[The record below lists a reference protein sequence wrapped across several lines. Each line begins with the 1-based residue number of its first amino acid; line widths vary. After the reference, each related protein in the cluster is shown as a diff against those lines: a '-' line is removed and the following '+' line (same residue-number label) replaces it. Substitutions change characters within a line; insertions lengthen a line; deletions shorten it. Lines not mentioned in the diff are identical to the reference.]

1 LKTPLP
7 ALNPEIFRA
16 YDIRGVVDETLTPE
30 VVFSIGRAIAT
41 LALAAGEKT
50 MAVGRDG
57 RLSGPA
63 LIAALSDG
71 ILATGCDVID
81 VGVVPTPLLYYA
93 TNVLETHSGVILTG
107 SHNPP
112 EYNGLKIV
120 INGKTLAEEGIQDL
134 YKRIVANDFAQGK
147 GSRWEMEIVERYISH
162 ITHSVKLARPLV
174 VVVDCGNG
182 VPGCV
187 APALYRQMGCEVHE
201 LFCDVDGTFPNHHPD
216 PSQPANLQ
224 DLIAKVRSV
233 NADVG
238 FAFDGDGD
246 RLGVVTN
253 KGEIIWPDR
262 QLMLFSQAILAKNP
276 GAKIIYDVKCTS
288 KLADVITEH
297 GGEPLMWKTGHSL
310 IKAKLFETQ
319 ALLAGEMSGHI
330 FLKDRWYG
338 FDDAIYAGARLLEIL
353 ASNNTDLDTIFE
365 TFPNSVNTPE
375 LKIFVSE
382 SEKFSLMAKLI
393 SSANFNTAKQIMTID
408 GLRVNFADGWGL
420 VRPSNTTPCLVLR
433 FEAESEKVLTKI
445 QNLFR
450 EFILAVEPGLVLP
463 F

>member
-1 LKTPLP
+1 LKTQPQE
-7 ALNPEIFRA
+7 LNPEIFRA

-30 VVFSIGRAIAT
+30 VVYSIGRAIGS
-41 LALAAGEKT
+41 LALEVGEQR

-63 LIAALSDG
+63 LMTALCNG

-81 VGVVPTPLLYYA
+81 VGVVPTPLLYYS
-93 TNVLETHSGVILTG
+93 TNVLDTHSGVILTG

-120 INGKTLAEEGIQDL
+120 INGKTLSETGITNL
-134 YKRIVANDFAQGK
+134 YHRIVENNFQTGN
-147 GSRWEMEIVERYISH
+147 GSLQAMEIVERYISH
-162 ITHSVKLARPLV
+162 VSHSVKLARPLV

-187 APALYRQMGCEVHE
+187 APELYRQMGCEVHE
-201 LFCDVDGTFPNHHPD
+201 LFCAVDGNFPNHHPD

-224 DLIAKVRSV
+224 DLIEKVRAV
-233 NADVG
+233 KADVG
-238 FAFDGDGD
+238 IAFDGDGD
-246 RLGVVTN
+246 RLGIVTN

-262 QLMLFSQAILAKNP
+262 QLMLFAQAILAKNP

-297 GGEPLMWKTGHSL
+297 GGDPIMWKTGHSL

-353 ASNNTDLDTIFE
+353 ASKNTDMDTLFE
-365 TFPNSVNTPE
+365 KFPNSINTPE
-375 LKIFVSE
+375 LKIYVSE
-382 SEKFSLMAKLI
+382 AEKFSLMAKLI
-393 SSANFNTAKQIMTID
+393 SSANFSTAQQIMTID

-450 EFILAVEPGLVLP
+450 DFILAVEPSLVLP

>member
-1 LKTPLP
+1 LKTQPQKV
-7 ALNPEIFRA
+7 NPEIFRA
-16 YDIRGVVDETLTPE
+16 YDIRGVVDDTLTPE
-30 VVFSIGRAIAT
+30 VVNSIGRAIGTVALEAGEIT
-41 LALAAGEKT
+41 LAA
-50 MAVGRDG
+50 GRDG

-63 LIAALSDG
+63 LMSALCEG
-71 ILATGCDVID
+71 ILSTGCDVID

-93 TNVLETHSGVILTG
+93 TNVLDTRSGVILTG

-120 INGKTLAEEGIQDL
+120 INGKTLAEEGITKL
-134 YKRIVANDFAQGK
+134 YQRIVDQQFQTGK
-147 GSRWEMEIVERYISH
+147 GYLHSMEIIERYISH
-162 ITHSVKLARPLV
+162 ITHTVRVGRKLK

-187 APALYRQMGCEVHE
+187 APELFRQLGCEVHE
-201 LFCDVDGTFPNHHPD
+201 IFCEVDGTFPNHHPD
-216 PSQPANLQ
+216 PSQPENLQ
-224 DLIAKVRSV
+224 DLIEKVREV

-246 RLGVVTN
+246 RLGVITN

-276 GAKIIYDVKCTS
+276 GAKIIYDVKCTN

-297 GGEPLMWKTGHSL
+297 GGEPIMWKTGHSL

-338 FDDAIYAGARLLEIL
+338 FDDAIYAAARMLEIL
-353 ASNNTDLDTIFE
+353 AADKMDLDSIFE
-365 TFPNSVNTPE
+365 KFPNSVNTPE
-375 LKIFVSE
+375 LKIYVSE
-382 SEKFSLMAKLI
+382 SEKFSLMNKLI
-393 SSANFNTAKQIMTID
+393 SSANFKTALQVMTID

-433 FEAESEKVLTKI
+433 FEAESAGVLTKI

-450 EFILAVEPGLVLP
+450 DFLLAAEPGLVLP